1 MPVEVSNQSGPPTDR
16 TTAVLRI
23 LSGHETVHGIAGKL
37 QLQEEQV
44 ADWCRS
50 FVRAGLYA
58 LRRPPQTVPTS
69 QLRERQL
76 QQEIDEL
83 QEALAEANTELAL
96 WEALQSVS
104 KH

>member
-1 MPVEVSNQSGPPTDR
+1 M
-16 TTAVLRI
+16 
-23 LSGHETVHGIAGKL
+23 
-37 QLQEEQV
+37 
-44 ADWCRS
+44 
-50 FVRAGLYA
+50 
-58 LRRPPQTVPTS
+58 PTS